1 MESEVQRL
9 QRLLQEAERRA
20 KEERQRA
27 DNAEKETRPTT
38 LDEYINAC
46 HDLVF
51 TKFSVQTDKSLTS
64 KGSITNPTRLEPWV
78 DFLEEQRITFGAVYS
93 TLTNDDRS
101 FESQAF
107 LRGLGARVSRRA
119 ISNEKDLEHFQHNSV
134 EDAVRSIVQR
144 LTEEE
149 AFCHEFDVGDG
160 IIFENHPSAIS
171 DVAEEVV
178 ERQGPPVTPP
188 RTPGPDGLDRSQLR
202 PDQIC
207 VYTGESA
214 GAVLSLAG
222 IDRSIIS

>member
-1 MESEVQRL
+1 MTSFS
-9 QRLLQEAERRA
+9 
-20 KEERQRA
+20 
-27 DNAEKETRPTT
+27 PT
-38 LDEYINAC
+38 
-46 HDLVF
+46 F
-51 TKFSVQTDKSLTS
+51 
-64 KGSITNPTRLEPWV
+64 KGSITNPRNKFSPTRLEPWV
-78 DFLEEQRITFGAVYS
+78 DFLEGQRITFGAVYS
-93 TLTNDDRS
+93 MFTNDDRS

-107 LRGLGARVSRRA
+107 LCGLGARVSRRA

-134 EDAVRSIVQR
+134 EDPVRSIVQR

-149 AFCHEFDVGDG
+149 AFCDEFNVGDG

-171 DVAEEVV
+171 DLAEEVV

-207 VYTGESA
+207 VYTSESA
-214 GAVLSLAG
+214 GAVLSLTG